1 MDQQKRVI
9 TGHVLRRTME
19 VTKGGWRDRYRD
31 SRQLSETVQAI
42 LAGIPSAALLANDG
56 WQKILAFYGT
66 YLA

>member
-1 MDQQKRVI
+1 
-9 TGHVLRRTME
+9 ME